1 VNTKKINLLLI
12 GELTSIALVLL
23 AVVDFRRG
31 FLFAQADYIAKNA
44 YYVFSPL
51 QLALIFFGIPGL
63 IFFRK
68 QLALPDS
75 RLTNRLLVGVFILL
89 LIDAGLYRGVAA
101 SRAIGAGKIG
111 FDWLN
116 AYGSE
121 GWVKPLALSVS
132 YILTVWHATV
142 LSCLGAGLALIALPR
157 LINRWQR
164 HQGWKGALSGT
175 LYSLTQPF
183 CSCCVALTSPGLFRS
198 RSSMTF
204 AISVLL
210 GAPLLKIST
219 LILAGSFLPFP
230 YALLRIAGG
239 LLVTILL
246 SYALT
251 KWFLGE
257 VVRKEGEVA
266 EAATSAVSDVP
277 SEVISTWLKL
287 SAKIALVLIPSMMFG
302 TLLASAVWSFW
313 PQDFG
318 NSAFSVIA
326 TSVIGSLVMVSTWS
340 EIPLAAQMI
349 SKGMTGPAASM
360 LVALP
365 AVNLGS
371 LLIIFKVSRDWRI
384 PVGLGL
390 GVIAISTVA
399 GLAFL

>member
-1 VNTKKINLLLI
+1 
-12 GELTSIALVLL
+12 
-23 AVVDFRRG
+23 
-31 FLFAQADYIAKNA
+31 
-44 YYVFSPL
+44 
-51 QLALIFFGIPGL
+51 
-63 IFFRK
+63 
-68 QLALPDS
+68 
-75 RLTNRLLVGVFILL
+75 
-89 LIDAGLYRGVAA
+89 
-101 SRAIGAGKIG
+101 
-111 FDWLN
+111 
-116 AYGSE
+116 
-121 GWVKPLALSVS
+121 
-132 YILTVWHATV
+132 
-142 LSCLGAGLALIALPR
+142 
-157 LINRWQR
+157 
-164 HQGWKGALSGT
+164 
-175 LYSLTQPF
+175 
-183 CSCCVALTSPGLFRS
+183 
-198 RSSMTF
+198 
-204 AISVLL
+204 
-210 GAPLLKIST
+210 